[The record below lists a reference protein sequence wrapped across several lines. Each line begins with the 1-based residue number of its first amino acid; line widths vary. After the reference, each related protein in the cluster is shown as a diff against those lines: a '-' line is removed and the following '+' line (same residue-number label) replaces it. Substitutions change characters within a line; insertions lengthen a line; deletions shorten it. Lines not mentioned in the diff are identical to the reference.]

1 LQRVIKGGGAGYH
14 LYKGFF
20 LGKKTPQIHHILR
33 GTKLKSSYL
42 DHKIPANSEHYL
54 LACCWIVQKYFQAK
68 KIESQCFFFWGGEF
82 LQPRYIAR
90 KKERKKNTLIAD
102 R

>member
-1 LQRVIKGGGAGYH
+1 VVRDTTCTKD
-14 LYKGFF
+14 FSW
-20 LGKKTPQIHHILR
+20 GKKTPQIHHILR
-33 GTKLKSSYL
+33 RTKLKSSYL

-54 LACCWIVQKYFQAK
+54 LACCWIVQKFFQAK
-68 KIESQCFFFWGGEF
+68 RIESQWFYFWGEF

-90 KKERKKNTLIAD
+90 KKERKNTLIAD